1 MDTLII
7 IISILMFGTALL
19 IALTAYGIFVDK
31 DEDGIPDALEDKFK
45 QLKEDIKEEIGKIK
59 K

>member
-19 IALTAYGIFVDK
+19 IALTAYGVFVDK

-45 QLKEDIKEEIGKIK
+45 QLKEDIKEEISKIK